1 MNNSFNKAFTGV
13 IALALIVIAVGRI
26 PFFREKELSNLCRE
40 DYTMYLNQ
48 NDYSLKEKNA
58 KISLIA
64 KKTGL
69 KAETNN
75 VGNFCNSFY
84 FNQRQILIRKNKKV
98 AWNRLLKRLKGINT
112 AVINSVDLISINQ
125 LNKDNN
131 KENHER
137 RNVIKSP

>member
-1 MNNSFNKAFTGV
+1 
-13 IALALIVIAVGRI
+13 
-26 PFFREKELSNLCRE
+26 
-40 DYTMYLNQ
+40 MYLNQ

-84 FNQRQILIRKNKKV
+84 FNQK
-98 AWNRLLKRLKGINT
+98 
-112 AVINSVDLISINQ
+112 
-125 LNKDNN
+125 
-131 KENHER
+131 
-137 RNVIKSP
+137 